1 ASPLF
6 DEYGKIRG
14 AIGTLAD
21 ISAHKDAERSQE
33 RLLHELQHRV
43 KNILATVMAL
53 TSRMVRTSNS
63 LSDFSTAFQE
73 RLQAMAHTHEFLS
86 SYNWEGADLE
96 NLLRATLSPYS

>member
-1 ASPLF
+1 
-6 DEYGKIRG
+6 
-14 AIGTLAD
+14 
-21 ISAHKDAERSQE
+21 SQE
-33 RLLHELQHRV
+33 RLLHELQHRA

-96 NLLRATLSPYS
+96 NLLRATLSPYSNAQQNGVLVHGRPIRLNPSAAATLGMVFY